1 MLEFAMALKRPIG
14 FLIFGIFNFVVAV
27 VFIACGICSNVSDSR
42 TWFIEVNGNRFDEK
56 RLNEQLKQKVPG
68 YPAVKITGIVLG
80 YAVCVGLILSGASLL
95 YGGLVGKII
104 AIVVY
109 AGAFVHHVGMTI
121 YQLVW
126 VHPAINQFFDQIP
139 PAIMV
144 GRAPAE
150 ASRYTSL
157 FPGWVSIAWWIAGC
171 VFYLIAGL
179 VVLIS
184 STASDDEEVEN
195 DGKSVR
201 DYDDEQ
207 DIDEEEEEEEERRP
221 RKRKRKR

>member
-1 MLEFAMALKRPIG
+1 
-14 FLIFGIFNFVVAV
+14 
-27 VFIACGICSNVSDSR
+27 
-42 TWFIEVNGNRFDEK
+42 
-56 RLNEQLKQKVPG
+56 
-68 YPAVKITGIVLG
+68 
-80 YAVCVGLILSGASLL
+80 
-95 YGGLVGKII
+95 
-104 AIVVY
+104 
-109 AGAFVHHVGMTI
+109 
-121 YQLVW
+121 
-126 VHPAINQFFDQIP
+126 
-139 PAIMV
+139 MV